1 MTNSIIVC
9 LSPAFFDLAEVS
21 GNVKTAELQKY
32 QFRSDSGNLAEVSV
46 RMDRT
51 PAKRISQHT
60 SSAERELTQVLGSS

>member
-21 GNVKTAELQKY
+21 GNVKTAELQSI
-32 QFRSDSGNLAEVSV
+32 RSGQTLATSLRSLSG
-46 RMDRT
+46 
-51 PAKRISQHT
+51 RISQHT